1 MDVLADVAPQVAT
14 HVLLVAR
21 VELPIRAAVLRVW
34 IIADVIPVEVSHAAP
49 GEKDEKQPRP

>member
-1 MDVLADVAPQVAT
+1 MRELSDVASQIAV

-34 IIADVIPVEVSHAAP
+34 IIADVIPGEVLHAAP
-49 GEKDEKQPRP
+49 DEKDEKQPSP